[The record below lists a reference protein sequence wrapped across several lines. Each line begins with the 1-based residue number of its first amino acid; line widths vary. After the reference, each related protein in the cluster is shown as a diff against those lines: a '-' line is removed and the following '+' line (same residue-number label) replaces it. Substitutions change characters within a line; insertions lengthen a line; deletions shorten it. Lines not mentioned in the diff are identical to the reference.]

1 MARVAPFVLVLALA
15 VLALAAAGAAAPNAW
30 EQRASLPVPRT
41 EVAAAVVGSEI
52 AVAGGFNADGSH
64 SARVDAYSPSL
75 DRWRRLPDLPASA
88 HHAVAVGRGARLYV
102 LGGYGHS
109 GNPLRTAYVLENGGW
124 RALPRLP
131 FPRAAA
137 GAALAGNRIVV
148 AGGVVQVS
156 GARLARNA
164 LAFDL
169 RTRRW
174 SVVPG
179 PTPREHLGVAAL
191 AGTVY
196 AVAGRTSGLDTNLAH
211 LESWK
216 PGDRRWRRLAPVPDP
231 RGGTAAA
238 GVAGRVVSVGGE
250 EPGGT
255 IREVYAYR
263 ASTRSWQRLEDLPTP
278 RHGLGVVAF
287 GGRVFV
293 IGGGP
298 EPGLTVS
305 AANEALMLDG

>member
-1 MARVAPFVLVLALA
+1 MARVAA
-15 VLALAAAGAAAPNAW
+15 VLGLIVLLGAASGAAAPVAW
-30 EQRASLPVPRT
+30 ETRASLPQPRT
-41 EVAAAVVGSEI
+41 EVAAAVIAAEI

-64 SARVDAYSPSL
+64 SARVDAYSPAL

-88 HHAVAVGRGARLYV
+88 HHAMAVGYQGRLYV
-102 LGGYGHS
+102 LGGYGHD
-109 GNPLRTAYVLENGGW
+109 GRPLRTAFVFQAGRW

-137 GAALAGNRIVV
+137 GAAVVRDRIVV
-148 AGGVVQVS
+148 AGGVVRVR

-164 LAFDL
+164 LSFDL

-179 PTPREHLGVAAL
+179 PTPREHLGVTAYT
-191 AGTVY
+191 GTVY
-196 AVAGRTSGLDTNLAH
+196 AVAGRTSGLDTNVTH
-211 LESWK
+211 FESYR
-216 PGDRRWRRLAPVPDP
+216 PGDRRWARLPPVPQP

-238 GVAGRVVSVGGE
+238 AAAGRVVSIGGE
-250 EPGGT
+250 EPSGT
-255 IREVYAYR
+255 IDEVYAYR
-263 ASTRSWQRLEDLPTP
+263 LSSRAWQQLERLPTA

-287 GGRVFV
+287 GGRVYA

-305 AANEALMLDG
+305 AANESLTILP

>member
-1 MARVAPFVLVLALA
+1 MARFAPFVSVPALA
-15 VLALAAAGAAAPNAW
+15 VLALAAAAGTSAW
-30 EQRASLPVPRT
+30 EQHASLPVPRT

-52 AVAGGFNADGSH
+52 AVVGGVNADGSH
-64 SARVDAYSPSL
+64 SARADAYSPSL

-88 HHAVAVGRGARLYV
+88 HHAMAVGKGGRLYV

-109 GNPLRTAYVLENGGW
+109 GNPLRAAYVLENDAW

-137 GAALAGNRIVV
+137 GAAIVGNRIVV
-148 AGGVVQVS
+148 AGGVVRVT

-191 AGTVY
+191 GGRVY
-196 AVAGRTSGLDTNLAH
+196 AVAGRLSGLDTNLTH
-211 LESWK
+211 FESWR
-216 PGDRRWRRLAPVPDP
+216 PGERRWRRLAPVPDP

-238 GVAGRVVSVGGE
+238 GVAGRIVSVGGE

-263 ASTRSWQRLEDLPTP
+263 AATGRWQRLDDLPTP
-278 RHGLGVVAF
+278 RHGLGVAAF
-287 GGRVFV
+287 DGRVFV

-305 AANEALMLDG
+305 AANEALTLDG

>member
-1 MARVAPFVLVLALA
+1 MARLAPVLVLVLVLAGQ
-15 VLALAAAGAAAPNAW
+15 GAAASQDW
-30 EQRASLPVPRT
+30 ESRASLPVPRT

-52 AVAGGFNADGSH
+52 AVVGGFNADRSH
-64 SARVDAYSPSL
+64 SARADAYSPAQ

-88 HHAVAVGRGARLYV
+88 HHAMAVGFAGRLYV
-102 LGGYGHS
+102 LGGYGHT
-109 GNPLRTAYVLENGGW
+109 GNPLRSAHVFENGSW

-131 FPRAAA
+131 FARAAA
-137 GAALAGNRIVV
+137 GAAVVGRRIVV
-148 AGGVVQVS
+148 AGGVVRVT

-164 LAFDL
+164 LSFDL
-169 RTRRW
+169 RKRRW

-179 PTPREHLGVAAL
+179 PTPREHLGVTAL

-196 AVAGRTSGLDTNLAH
+196 AVAGRTSGLDTNVTH
-211 LESWK
+211 FESWR
-216 PGDRRWRRLAPVPDP
+216 PGQPRWNRLPPVPDP

-238 GVAGRVVSVGGE
+238 GIAGRVVSVGGE

-255 IREVYAYR
+255 ISEVYAYR
-263 ASTRSWQRLEDLPTP
+263 TATRSWQQLEDLPTP
-278 RHGLGVVAF
+278 RHGLGVASL

-305 AANEALMLDG
+305 GANEALSVTP